1 MFSRTSSQ
9 DVKSRAKAGAA
20 QAKGRRPAAAAQAKA
35 QAIRAQGRALQAKEQ
50 FTPLAKSAQLT
61 ASQGVQ
67 QARTWAAP
75 RIEQA
80 GVAVQEQIA
89 PKVSSAM
96 IATARRIQPVPP
108 RSRRRWPVILAG
120 IVTVSAAAVAAILL
134 RGQRANRF
142 SDEPAS
148 RRAAAGTPGQRPG
161 GQRRAVR
168 HGAGRRERA
177 GQDAL
182 TERYAGVASG

>member
-20 QAKGRRPAAAAQAKA
+20 QAKAGAAQAKAAAAQAKA
-35 QAIRAQGRALQAKEQ
+35 QATLLQGRALQAKEQ

-96 IATARRIQPVPP
+96 VATARRIQPVPP

-120 IVTVSAAAVAAILL
+120 VVTVSAAAVAAILL

-142 SDEPAS
+142 SAEPAS
-148 RRAAAGTPGQRPG
+148 DAPPPVPPASDQAGSDERSDTAQADVNGQVRTP
-161 GQRRAVR
+161 
-168 HGAGRRERA
+168 
-177 GQDAL
+177 
-182 TERYAGVASG
+182 